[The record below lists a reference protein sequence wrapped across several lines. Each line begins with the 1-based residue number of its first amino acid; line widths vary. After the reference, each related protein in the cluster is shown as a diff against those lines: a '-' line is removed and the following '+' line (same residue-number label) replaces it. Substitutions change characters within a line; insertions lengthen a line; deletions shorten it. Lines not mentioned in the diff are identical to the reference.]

1 VLMENRGAVDGVG
14 FEHLVGF
21 GLHFVLQRRG
31 GTGGVWTSFS
41 TPALEDLRYWQ
52 PCLVPRSETPSSA
65 AAGAGAGAFAGAA
78 MVVPPHAGPAAP
90 QPSASAACAAR
101 SRAGGPEPS
110 EAHAAPAKPA
120 GSAAAGEARGIE
132 DDESVGDRGSL
143 PPDPLP
149 GPAGREEDFAQPP
162 PPRQSSPVVRFTRH
176 GTDWYP
182 VCGLPVELGW
192 CVRCAGGVSAAR
204 WASGKAFAAR
214 SISACC
220 SRSRR
225 RPWDCGGSWVAA
237 RL

>member
-1 VLMENRGAVDGVG
+1 LLSFRNPSARDILVCIDTFNLKARGFSVPLFRDTPLGSIPTDAAALTADCVRATTALRKRIDPTSIMGVQQRLRVLMEKRGAVDGVG

-52 PCLVPRSETPSSA
+52 PCLVPRPETPSSA

-110 EAHAAPAKPA
+110 EAHAAPA
-120 GSAAAGEARGIE
+120 
-132 DDESVGDRGSL
+132 
-143 PPDPLP
+143 
-149 GPAGREEDFAQPP
+149 
-162 PPRQSSPVVRFTRH
+162 
-176 GTDWYP
+176 
-182 VCGLPVELGW
+182 
-192 CVRCAGGVSAAR
+192 
-204 WASGKAFAAR
+204 
-214 SISACC
+214 
-220 SRSRR
+220 
-225 RPWDCGGSWVAA
+225 
-237 RL
+237 